1 MRVRFVNMELFFL
14 VPTVSVGIHTCA
26 WCHYYALPRGAWE
39 REYTKPFLT
48 LGINTC
54 PSLVLFV
61 LE

>member
-1 MRVRFVNMELFFL
+1 MELFFL
-14 VPTVSVGIHTCA
+14 VPSVSVGTHTCA
-26 WCHYYALPRGAWE
+26 WGLYYALPRGAWE

-48 LGINTC
+48 LGINTR